1 MNRPVLRR
9 SHTPWESLRQYLAI
23 LAILTLA
30 AACGAGCQA
39 FAYLLVKTVGPF
51 VPENEHK
58 AEYDLTGRSLV
69 ILVDLKDPLVASE
82 FPRLA
87 MSLGDEIGTFLAD
100 QEACGP
106 VVSQHSVEA
115 ARRTERGFRQWSVA
129 QVGKYFNTD
138 LVMHLELFEFRLKDS
153 SNSNVYHGY
162 GEAAVRIV
170 SPETGEQV
178 WPMLAAAR
186 VVTAEALP
194 DASVDDPARQE
205 TILVEGFAE
214 KIARQFCV
222 YKLSEQPLRP
232 KVK

>member
-1 MNRPVLRR
+1 MNRPVLQT
-9 SHTPWESLRQYLAI
+9 SHTPWQRLRQYLSI
-23 LAILTLA
+23 LVILLWA
-30 AACGAGCQA
+30 VACGAGCEA

-58 AEYDLTGRSLV
+58 AEYDLKSRSLV
-69 ILVDLKDPLVASE
+69 ILVDVKDPLVASE

-87 MSLGDEIGTFLAD
+87 MSLGDKIGTFLAD

-115 ARRTERGFRQWSVA
+115 ARRTERGFRKWSVA

-153 SNSNVYHGY
+153 SASDVYHGY

-205 TILVEGFAE
+205 TILIEGFAE

-222 YKLSEQPLRP
+222 YKLSDEPLRP